1 MIKLVDLLNEIT
13 EGKQV
18 GTLYHFTSIDNL
30 KKILK
35 SGTLIP
41 SKERKYISFTRNKN
55 LTTLD
60 NEKRDVKITI
70 DGDKLSTKYKIIPY
84 AQTSPETKFDDYLFK
99 INPNIFQKSDPSF
112 EAEVIIP
119 VKDYGNKITILP
131 YIKQIDV
138 IDYNFIKDRPLN
150 NIEKKE
156 FEKYNIPINFIE
168 YTY

>member
-1 MIKLVDLLNEIT
+1 MIKLVDLLKEIN

-18 GTLYHFTSIDNL
+18 GDLYHFTSIVNL
-30 KKILK
+30 KEILK
-35 SGTLIP
+35 SKILIP

-55 LTTLD
+55 LATLD

-70 DGDKLSTKYKIIPY
+70 DGDKLSNKYKIIPY

-99 INPNIFQKSDPSF
+99 RNPNIFKKSDKSF

-119 VKDYGNKITILP
+119 VEKYNDKIFILP

-138 IDYNFIKDRPLN
+138 INYNFQKDRPLN

-156 FEKYNIPINFIE
+156 LEKYNIPINFIE
-168 YTY
+168 YIS